1 MTSEVRAAGLR
12 AAVRTLEPGYFAVV
26 MATGIVSTAA
36 CLLKLH
42 TVSAVLLWIAGIVYA
57 VLVVGNVAR
66 IILFGKDFRDG
77 LADPERSFT
86 LFTFVAGTDVLAARL
101 LLDGHVAPA
110 VWLSVVGGLSWLVL
124 GYLIPWTAVL
134 GQPGQPALS
143 RVNGTWF
150 LAVVAA
156 QSVAVMAAG
165 LQPLLGETNRPLALL
180 AVLCWSVGVFL
191 YAAAGILVALRMLM
205 YPVTAQELTPP
216 YWIAMG
222 ATAITVFAAARI
234 VQVADTPVVVSTRGL
249 IAGVAVLFFAFGTWL
264 IPVLIAA
271 GFWRHVIRRVPLRY
285 STALWSMVF
294 PLGMYAVAG
303 HYLGL
308 ADGLPALTDIG
319 DLAGWAALAAWT
331 LTFLAM
337 CGSVGAKARV
347 ARGLSRTGQN
357 APR

>member
-1 MTSEVRAAGLR
+1 MSSDARAGIR
-12 AAVRTLEPGYFAVV
+12 EAVRTLEPGYFALV
-26 MATGIVSTAA
+26 MATGIVSTAT

-42 TVSAVLLWIAGIVYA
+42 ALSAVLLWIAGIAYA
-57 VLVVGNVAR
+57 VLVAGNVAR
-66 IILFGKDFRDG
+66 ITLFGNDFRAD

-86 LFTFVAGTDVLAARL
+86 VFTFVAATDVLGARL
-101 LLDGHVAPA
+101 LLDGHVTPA
-110 VWLSVVGGLSWLVL
+110 GWLAIVGGVAWLVL

-134 GQPGQPALS
+134 SHPDQPALS

-165 LQPLLGETNRPLALL
+165 LQPLLGDTNRPLALL

-191 YAAAGILVALRMLM
+191 YAAAGMLVALRMLT
-205 YPVTAQELTPP
+205 YPVSAQELTPP

-222 ATAITVFAAARI
+222 ATAITVFAGARI
-234 VQVADTPVVVSTRGL
+234 VQMADTPVVVATRGL

-271 GFWRHVIRRVPLRY
+271 GFWRHLVRRVPLRY
-285 STALWSMVF
+285 NTALWSMVF
-294 PLGMYAVAG
+294 PLGMYGVAG
-303 HYLGL
+303 HYLGR

-319 DLAGWAALAAWT
+319 DLASWIALGAWV

-337 CGSVGAKARV
+337 CGALAAKARGT
-347 ARGLSRTGQN
+347 RGLSRTDQN

>member
-1 MTSEVRAAGLR
+1 MRSVGACCSSISLR

-66 IILFGKDFRDG
+66 IILFGRDFRDG

-180 AVLCWSVGVFL
+180 AVLLLVAPLRRVLGGALGRDLIPVIQATGFAEIGVGLGLLVGVF
-191 YAAAGILVALRMLM
+191 V
-205 YPVTAQELTPP
+205 E
-216 YWIAMG
+216 
-222 ATAITVFAAARI
+222 
-234 VQVADTPVVVSTRGL
+234 
-249 IAGVAVLFFAFGTWL
+249 VL
-264 IPVLIAA
+264 
-271 GFWRHVIRRVPLRY
+271 
-285 STALWSMVF
+285 
-294 PLGMYAVAG
+294 LG
-303 HYLGL
+303 
-308 ADGLPALTDIG
+308 
-319 DLAGWAALAAWT
+319 
-331 LTFLAM
+331 
-337 CGSVGAKARV
+337 
-347 ARGLSRTGQN
+347 
-357 APR
+357 

>member
-1 MTSEVRAAGLR
+1 MR
-12 AAVRTLEPGYFAVV
+12 AAVRTFEPGYFAVV
-26 MATGIVSTAA
+26 MATGIVSTATR
-36 CLLKLH
+36 LLKLH
-42 TVSAVLLWIAGIVYA
+42 TLSAVLLWIAGITYA
-57 VLVVGNVAR
+57 ALVVGNLAR
-66 IILFGKDFRDG
+66 IVLFGRDFRDG
-77 LADPERSFT
+77 LTDPERGFT
-86 LFTFVAGTDVLAARL
+86 LFTFVAGTDVLGARL

-110 VWLSVVGGLSWLVL
+110 VWLTIVGSAAWLVL

-134 GQPGQPALS
+134 SHPGQPTLS
-143 RVNGTWF
+143 CVNGTWF

-165 LQPLLGETNRPLALL
+165 LQPLLGETNRPVALL

-191 YAAAGILVALRMLM
+191 YAAAGILVVLRMLL
-205 YPVTAQELTPP
+205 YPVAAQELTPP

-222 ATAITVFAAARI
+222 ATAITVFAGARI
-234 VQVADTPVVVSTRGL
+234 VQMADTPVVVATRGL

-271 GFWRHVIRRVPLRY
+271 GFWRHLVRRVPLRY
-285 STALWSMVF
+285 TAAFWSMVF

-319 DLAGWAALAAWT
+319 DLAGWVALGAWT

-337 CGSVGAKARV
+337 CGSVGAKTRV
-347 ARGLSRTGQN
+347 ARGLSRTDQK

>member
-1 MTSEVRAAGLR
+1 MQGMR
-12 AAVRTLEPGYFAVV
+12 AAVSEFEPGHFAVV
-26 MATGIVSTAA
+26 MATGIVSTAT

-42 TVSAVLLWIAGIVYA
+42 TLSAVLLGIAGIFYV
-57 VLVVGNVAR
+57 VLVVGNTAR
-66 IILFGKDFRDG
+66 IVLFGRDFRDG
-77 LADPERSFT
+77 LTDPERSFT
-86 LFTFVAGTDVLAARL
+86 MFTFVAGTDVLGARL
-101 LLDGHVAPA
+101 LLDGHVAAA
-110 VWLSVVGGLSWLVL
+110 VWLASVGSVAWLVL

-134 GQPGQPALS
+134 SHPKQPALS

-165 LQPLLGETNRPLALL
+165 LQPLLGETNRPLALF

-191 YAAAGILVALRMLM
+191 YAAAGILVALRMLL

-222 ATAITVFAAARI
+222 ATAITVFAGARI
-234 VQVADTPVVVSTRGL
+234 VQMADTPVVVATRGL

-271 GFWRHVIRRVPLRY
+271 GFWRHVVRRVPLRY
-285 STALWSMVF
+285 SAALWSMVF

-319 DLAGWAALAAWT
+319 DLAGWVALGAWT

-337 CGSVGAKARV
+337 CGFAGTKARV
-347 ARGLSRTGQN
+347 ARGLSRTGQK